1 MAQTAEGRDLPD
13 NANCRITRTA
23 RRRQRRLGFA
33 REGIRRRSAF
43 GAVRHLA
50 KFGTPRRLAF
60 RAFWKSAH
68 FGSWRSFAV
77 LIALACSSE
86 QGTGPNALR
95 IPLIN
100 DPILNP
106 VLAPDIGSILINKV
120 IFSALVWPDENLRPV
135 PDLAQSW
142 STSEDGLEYTFNLKP
157 GIKWHDGEPF
167 SANDVKF
174 TFDQIKDVKSGSRLG
189 SDFAAVAGVEVVD
202 SLTVRFR
209 LKAPFAPFLALL
221 GYNAGIIPAHKF
233 RDRKLLDATD
243 FSRSAPVGTGP
254 FRVTEAAAGSAIVLE
269 RNPAYHGTAP
279 ALDQLI
285 FRIVPDV
292 NAQVAQLLA
301 GELDIVPIEPANLP
315 SVERASNAHVIR
327 NPIVQHVYV
336 GFNQQR
342 SYFKSPLVRQAL
354 DLAINRKAIIDGVLK
369 GAADMPRGTIPL
381 VLSEFFDGSLPAPS
395 YNPDSA
401 RTLLLKAGWRNGD
414 HLMLRDASGKPFAFT
429 LLVDKGNP
437 TREQAALAVQQD
449 LRRVGLDA
457 SIETLEF
464 ATLVRDRVLPGAF
477 DAVLIWWTTPPDP
490 DQFSFYA
497 SGQDNNHVRYS
508 NVRVDSLLA
517 AGRATLDS
525 TKRRDVYNQFQREEL
540 ADPPVL
546 VLFYPR
552 ELLAVSRRVRGL
564 PALGLRDA
572 LRHAE
577 RISVAR

>member
-1 MAQTAEGRDLPD
+1 MIAGRWSQFASVFLK
-13 NANCRITRTA
+13 RT
-23 RRRQRRLGFA
+23 L
-33 REGIRRRSAF
+33 
-43 GAVRHLA
+43 L
-50 KFGTPRRLAF
+50 
-60 RAFWKSAH
+60 
-68 FGSWRSFAV
+68 AV
-77 LIALACSSE
+77 LFVACSGEKGS
-86 QGTGPNALR
+86 GPNALR

-106 VLAPDIGSILINKV
+106 VLAPDIGSVLINKI
-120 IFSALVWPDENLRPV
+120 IFSALVRPDDQLRPV

-142 STSEDGLEYTFNLKP
+142 TTSEDGLEYTFVLKS
-157 GIKWHDGEPF
+157 GVKWHDGEPF
-167 SANDVKF
+167 TANDVKF
-174 TFDQIKDVKSGSRLG
+174 TFDQIRDVKSGSRLG
-189 SDFAAVAGVEVVD
+189 SDFAALAGVDVID

-221 GYNAGIIPAHKF
+221 GYNAGILPAHKF
-233 RDRKLLDATD
+233 RDRKLLDATE

-254 FRVTEAAAGSAIVLE
+254 FRVTSAAAGSAIVLE
-269 RNPAYHGTAP
+269 KNPFYHGNPP
-279 ALDQLI
+279 ALDQVI

-315 SVERASNAHVIR
+315 SVERAAGVTVVR

-342 SYFKSPLVRQAL
+342 PVFKPPLVRQAL
-354 DLAINRKAIIDGVLK
+354 DYAVNRRAIIDGVLK
-369 GAADMPRGTIPL
+369 GAADLPRGTIPL
-381 VLSEFFDGSLPAPS
+381 VLSAYYDGSLPEPA
-395 YNPDSA
+395 YQPDSA
-401 RTLLLKAGWRNGD
+401 RALLARAGWRPGD
-414 HLMLRDASGKPFAFT
+414 NRMLRDASGKPFAFT

-449 LRRVGLDA
+449 LRAVGIDA

-464 ATLVRDRVLPGAF
+464 ATLVRDRVLPGAY

-490 DQFSFYA
+490 DQYSFYVT
-497 SGQDNNHVRYS
+497 GQDNNHVRYS
-508 NVRVDSLLA
+508 NRRVDSILA
-517 AGRATLDS
+517 AGRATSDS
-525 TKRRDVYNQFQREEL
+525 AQRRALYREFQREEMT
-540 ADPPVL
+540 DPPVL

-552 ELLAVSRRVRGL
+552 ELLAVSRRIQGL

-577 RISVAR
+577 HLSVKR

>member
-1 MAQTAEGRDLPD
+1 MRHSPSFQFFNRLLVPCAVWAL
-13 NANCRITRTA
+13 
-23 RRRQRRLGFA
+23 RRGGFA
-33 REGIRRRSAF
+33 PF
-43 GAVRHLA
+43 GPCAVRALRCLGPA
-50 KFGTPRRLAF
+50 PFAF
-60 RAFWKSAH
+60 
-68 FGSWRSFAV
+68 
-77 LIALACSSE
+77 LLALACTTES
-86 QGTGPNALR
+86 GPGPNALR

-106 VLAPDIGSILINKV
+106 VIAPDIGSILINKI
-120 IFSALVWPDENLRPV
+120 IFSALVRPDENLRPV

-142 STSEDGLEYTFNLKP
+142 TTSEDGLEYTFSLKP
-157 GIKWHDGEPF
+157 GVQWHDGERF
-167 SANDVKF
+167 TANDVKF

-189 SDFAAVAGVEVVD
+189 SDFAAVAGVDVID

-254 FRVTEAAAGSAIVLE
+254 FRVVQAAAGSAIVLE
-269 RNPAYHGTAP
+269 RYPDYHGDSAS
-279 ALDQLI
+279 LDQVI

-315 SVERASNAHVIR
+315 SVERASSVQVVR

-342 SYFKSPLVRQAL
+342 AYFKSPLVRQAL
-354 DLAINRKAIIDGVLK
+354 DLAVNRKAIIDGVLK
-369 GAADMPRGTIPL
+369 GAADIPRGTIPM
-381 VLSEFFDGSLPAPS
+381 VLTGFFDASLPAPS

-401 RTLLLKAGWRNGD
+401 RALLRKAGWHNGD
-414 HLMLRDASGKPFAFT
+414 NPMLRDASGKPFAFT

-449 LRRVGLDA
+449 LRRVGIDA

-490 DQFSFYA
+490 DQFAFYS

-508 NVRVDSLLA
+508 NARVDSLLA

-525 TKRRDVYNQFQREEL
+525 AKRHELYNQFQREEL
-540 ADPPVL
+540 LDPPVL

-552 ELLAVSRRVRGL
+552 ELLAVSRRVHGL

-577 RISVAR
+577 QISVTR

>member
-1 MAQTAEGRDLPD
+1 M
-13 NANCRITRTA
+13 
-23 RRRQRRLGFA
+23 RRWLGVLTFL
-33 REGIRRRSAF
+33 
-43 GAVRHLA
+43 AV
-50 KFGTPRRLAF
+50 
-60 RAFWKSAH
+60 
-68 FGSWRSFAV
+68 
-77 LIALACSSE
+77 ACTSE
-86 QGTGPNALR
+86 QGGGGPNALR

-106 VLAPDIGSILINKV
+106 VLAPDIGSVLINKV
-120 IFSALVWPDENLRPV
+120 IFSALVRPDEQLRPV

-142 STSEDGLEYTFNLKP
+142 TTSEDGLEYTFHLKP
-157 GIKWHDGEPF
+157 GVQWHDGQPF
-167 SANDVKF
+167 TANDVKF

-189 SDFAAVAGVEVVD
+189 SDFAAVAGVDVVD

-221 GYNAGIIPAHKF
+221 GYNAGILPAHAF

-254 FRVTEAAAGSAIVLE
+254 FRVVRSEPGSAIVLE
-269 RNPAYHGTAP
+269 KNPHYHGDTP
-279 ALDQLI
+279 QLDQVT

-315 SVERASNAHVIR
+315 SVEKASGVAVVR

-342 SYFKSPLVRQAL
+342 PHFKPPLVRHAL
-354 DLAINRKAIIDGVLK
+354 DLAINRQAIIDGVLK
-369 GAADMPRGTIPL
+369 GAADLPRGTIPM
-381 VLSEFFDGSLPAPS
+381 VLSGFFDGSLPAPT

-401 RTLLLKAGWRNGD
+401 RALLIRAGWKAGD

-449 LRRVGLDA
+449 LRRVGIDA
-457 SIETLEF
+457 SIQTLEF
-464 ATLVRDRVLPGAF
+464 ATLVRDRVLPGDY

-497 SGQDNNHVRYS
+497 TGQDNNHVRYS
-508 NVRVDSLLA
+508 NARADSLLA

-525 TKRRDVYNQFQREEL
+525 ATRRDIYNRFQLEEMT
-540 ADPPVL
+540 DPPVL

-552 ELLAVSRRVRGL
+552 ELLAVSRRLHGL

-577 RISVAR
+577 RLSVKR